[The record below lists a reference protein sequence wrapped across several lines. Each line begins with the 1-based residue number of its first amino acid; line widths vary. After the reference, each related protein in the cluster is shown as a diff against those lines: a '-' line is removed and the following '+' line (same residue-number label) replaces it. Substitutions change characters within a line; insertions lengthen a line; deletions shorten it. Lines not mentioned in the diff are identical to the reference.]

1 MLLTGN
7 CRCFLRLFRHFSL
20 SLHSEMKVRAKK
32 RLGQHFLN
40 DESIAHRIVESLLEM
55 NPRGAECSVLEVGPG
70 MGVLTKYLLRE
81 EGLDFRAVE
90 IDGESV
96 EYLVQNY
103 PAIRPHLYEEDFLR
117 MDLGK
122 IFPGRLAVIGN
133 FPYNISSQIFF
144 KILDHKDN
152 IPFAVGMIQK
162 EVADRLAS
170 PPGNKA
176 YGILS
181 VLLQA
186 WYDIEYL
193 FSVEPGSFTPPP
205 KVRSAVIRI
214 KRNGRTS
221 LGCDEALFKRVVK
234 TCFNMRRKTIRN
246 SIRPLLGNGMS
257 IEDTPL
263 LDLRPE
269 QLSVEKFV
277 ELTNHIIT
285 KQY

>member
-1 MLLTGN
+1 
-7 CRCFLRLFRHFSL
+7 
-20 SLHSEMKVRAKK
+20 MKVRAKK

-40 DESIAHRIVESLLEM
+40 AEGIAHRIVESLLEM
-55 NPRGAECSVLEVGPG
+55 DPRGAECSVLEVGPG
-70 MGVLTKYLLRE
+70 MGVLTKYLLQE
-81 EGLDFRAVE
+81 DGLDFRAVE
-90 IDGESV
+90 IDEESV
-96 EYLVQNY
+96 EYLIQNY
-103 PAIRPHLYEEDFLR
+103 PSIRPRLYEEDFLR

-214 KRNGRTS
+214 RRNDRTA
-221 LGCDEALFKRVVK
+221 LGCDEKLFKAVVK

-246 SIRPLLGNGMS
+246 SIKPLLGSGLALTDPAS
-257 IEDTPL
+257 PL
-263 LDLRPE
+263 LDMRPE
-269 QLSVEKFV
+269 QLSVEDFTA
-277 ELTNHIIT
+277 LTNILT
-285 KQY
+285 NTNN

>member
-1 MLLTGN
+1 
-7 CRCFLRLFRHFSL
+7 
-20 SLHSEMKVRAKK
+20 MKVRAKK

-40 DESIAHRIVESLLEM
+40 DEGIAHRIVESLLALDPKGE
-55 NPRGAECSVLEVGPG
+55 GCSVLEVGPG
-70 MGVLTKYLLRE
+70 MGVLTKYLLGQD
-81 EGLDFRAVE
+81 GLDFRAVE
-90 IDGESV
+90 IDEESV
-96 EYLVQNY
+96 AYLREYF
-103 PAIRPHLYEEDFLR
+103 PAIRSKLYQEDFLR

-144 KILDHKDN
+144 KILDYKDT

-214 KRNGRTS
+214 RRNGRTS
-221 LGCDEALFKRVVK
+221 LGCDETLFRQVVK

-246 SIRPLLGNGMS
+246 SIKPLLNGTCS
-257 IEDTPL
+257 IKETPL
-263 LDLRPE
+263 LELRPE
-269 QLSVEKFV
+269 QLSVEMFV
-277 ELTNHIIT
+277 DLTNNIIT
-285 KQY
+285 NQ

>member
-1 MLLTGN
+1 MRAN
-7 CRCFLRLFRHFSL
+7 NWVIRENLRKFADT
-20 SLHSEMKVRAKK
+20 MKVRAKK

-40 DESIAHRIVESLLEM
+40 DEGIAGRIVDALYDMLPEK
-55 NPRGAECSVLEVGPG
+55 GGSVLEVGPG
-70 MGVLTKYLLRE
+70 TGVLTKYLLQRKD
-81 EGLDFRAVE
+81 LDFRAVE
-90 IDGESV
+90 IDEESV
-96 EYLVQNY
+96 EYLFQTY
-103 PAIRPHLYEEDFLR
+103 PQIRKRLYEEDFLK
-117 MDLGK
+117 MDLKK
-122 IFPGRLAVIGN
+122 IFPDSLAIIGN

-144 KILDHKDN
+144 RILDYRDS
-152 IPFAVGMIQK
+152 IPFAVGMVQK

-193 FSVEPGSFTPPP
+193 FTVEPGSFTPPP

-214 KRNGRTS
+214 RRNGRQS
-221 LGCDEALFKRVVK
+221 LDCDEDLFRKVVK

-246 SIRPLLGNGMS
+246 SIKPLLGEYS
-257 IEDTPL
+257 VEPTPL

-269 QLSVEKFV
+269 QLSVEMFV
-277 ELTNHIIT
+277 ELTSMLKRKINT
-285 KQY
+285 NQ

>member
-1 MLLTGN
+1 
-7 CRCFLRLFRHFSL
+7 
-20 SLHSEMKVRAKK
+20 MKVRAKK

-193 FSVEPGSFTPPP
+193 FSVESGSFTPPP

-257 IEDTPL
+257 IENTPL

-285 KQY
+285 NQY

>member
-1 MLLTGN
+1 
-7 CRCFLRLFRHFSL
+7 
-20 SLHSEMKVRAKK
+20 MKVRAKK

-40 DESIAHRIVESLLEM
+40 DEGIAQRIVESLLEM
-55 NPRGAECSVLEVGPG
+55 DPRGAECSVLEVGPG
-70 MGVLTKYLLRE
+70 MGVLTKYLLQE
-81 EGLDFRAVE
+81 DGLDFRAVE
-90 IDGESV
+90 IDEESV
-96 EYLVQNY
+96 EYLIQNY
-103 PAIRPHLYEEDFLR
+103 PSIRQRLYEEDFLR

-214 KRNGRTS
+214 RRNDRTA
-221 LGCDEALFKRVVK
+221 LGCDETIFKRVVK

-246 SIRPLLGNGMS
+246 SIKPMLGDYTLT
-257 IEDTPL
+257 DTASTL
-263 LDLRPE
+263 LDMRPE
-269 QLSVEKFV
+269 QLSVEMFV
-277 ELTNHIIT
+277 ELTKLLKTNT
-285 KQY
+285 KAN

>member
-1 MLLTGN
+1 
-7 CRCFLRLFRHFSL
+7 
-20 SLHSEMKVRAKK
+20 MKVRAKK

-40 DESIAHRIVESLLEM
+40 DEGIARRIVDSLLEM
-55 NPRGAECSVLEVGPG
+55 DPRGAVCSVLEVGPG
-70 MGVLTKYLLRE
+70 MGVLTKYLLQE
-81 EGLDFRAVE
+81 DGLDFRAVE
-90 IDGESV
+90 IDEESV
-96 EYLVQNY
+96 EYLILNY
-103 PAIRPHLYEEDFLR
+103 PSIRSRLYEEDFLG

-122 IFPGRLAVIGN
+122 IFPGKLAVIGN

-144 KILDHKDN
+144 KILEYKDN
-152 IPFAVGMIQK
+152 IPLAVGMIQK

-214 KRNGRTS
+214 RRNDRTA
-221 LGCDEALFKRVVK
+221 LGCDETIFKRVVK

-246 SIRPLLGNGMS
+246 SIKPMLGDYTLT
-257 IEDTPL
+257 DTASPL
-263 LDLRPE
+263 LDMRPE
-269 QLSVEKFV
+269 QLSVEMFV
-277 ELTNHIIT
+277 ELTKLLKTNIKT
-285 KQY
+285 N

>member
-1 MLLTGN
+1 
-7 CRCFLRLFRHFSL
+7 
-20 SLHSEMKVRAKK
+20 MKVRAKK

-40 DESIAHRIVESLLEM
+40 DEGIAHRIVESLLEM
-55 NPRGAECSVLEVGPG
+55 DPRGAECSVLEVGPG
-70 MGVLTKYLLRE
+70 MGVLTKYLLQE
-81 EGLDFRAVE
+81 DGLDFRAVE
-90 IDGESV
+90 IDEESV
-96 EYLVQNY
+96 EYLIQNY
-103 PAIRPHLYEEDFLR
+103 PSIRPRLYEEDFLR

-193 FSVEPGSFTPPP
+193 FSV
-205 KVRSAVIRI
+205 
-214 KRNGRTS
+214 
-221 LGCDEALFKRVVK
+221 DEKLFKAVVK

-246 SIRPLLGNGMS
+246 SIKPLLGSGLALTDPAS
-257 IEDTPL
+257 PL
-263 LDLRPE
+263 LDMRPE
-269 QLSVEKFV
+269 QLSVEDFTA
-277 ELTNHIIT
+277 LTNLLTNT
-285 KQY
+285 KQ

>member
-1 MLLTGN
+1 
-7 CRCFLRLFRHFSL
+7 
-20 SLHSEMKVRAKK
+20 
-32 RLGQHFLN
+32 
-40 DESIAHRIVESLLEM
+40 
-55 NPRGAECSVLEVGPG
+55 
-70 MGVLTKYLLRE
+70 
-81 EGLDFRAVE
+81 
-90 IDGESV
+90 
-96 EYLVQNY
+96 
-103 PAIRPHLYEEDFLR
+103 

-285 KQY
+285 NQY